1 MTENNELEFVTVN
14 REFPIVNEDGERVGE
29 ENLLGTLQVNID
41 EDVDDTGKTFFH
53 VFVDELPLG
62 EYDSKMEAV
71 DVAVS
76 YLQSYKAEIDGVIEE
91 LQDNLD

>member
-1 MTENNELEFVTVN
+1 MTENNELEFVKVN
-14 REFPIVNEDGERVGE
+14 REFPIVNDDGERVGE
-29 ENLLGTLQVNID
+29 ENLLCTLQVNID

-62 EYDSKMEAV
+62 EYGTKEEAV
-71 DVAVS
+71 DVAIA
-76 YLQSYKAEIDGVIEE
+76 YLQSYKSEIDGVVEE

>member
-1 MTENNELEFVTVN
+1 MTENNELEFIKVN
-14 REFPIVNEDGERVGE
+14 REFPIVNDDGERVGDDR
-29 ENLLGTLQVNID
+29 LLGTLQVNID
-41 EDVDDTGKTFFH
+41 EDVDDTGKTFFY

-62 EYDSKMEAV
+62 EYDTKEEAV
-71 DVAVS
+71 DVAIS

>member
-1 MTENNELEFVTVN
+1 MTENNELEFVKVN
-14 REFPIVNEDGERVGE
+14 REFPIVNDDGERVGDDR
-29 ENLLGTLQVNID
+29 LLGTLQVNID
-41 EDVDDTGKTFFH
+41 EDVDDTGKTFFY

-62 EYDSKMEAV
+62 EYDTKEEAV
-71 DVAVS
+71 DVAIS

>member
-1 MTENNELEFVTVN
+1 MTENNELEFVKVN
-14 REFPIVNEDGERVGE
+14 REFPIVNDDEERVGDDR
-29 ENLLGTLQVNID
+29 LLGTLQVNID
-41 EDVDDTGKTFFH
+41 EDVDDTGKTFFY

-62 EYDSKMEAV
+62 EYDTKEEAV
-71 DVAVS
+71 DVAIS

>member
-41 EDVDDTGKTFFH
+41 EDVDDTGKTFFY

>member
-1 MTENNELEFVTVN
+1 MTENNELEFVKVN
-14 REFPIVNEDGERVGE
+14 REFPIVNDDGERVGE

-41 EDVDDTGKTFFH
+41 EDIDETGKTFFH

-76 YLQSYKAEIDGVIEE
+76 YLQSYKDEIDGVIEE

>member
-1 MTENNELEFVTVN
+1 MTENNELEFVKVN
-14 REFPIVNEDGERVGE
+14 REFPIVNDDGERVGE
-29 ENLLGTLQVNID
+29 DNLLGTLQVNID
-41 EDVDDTGKTFFH
+41 EDVDDTGKTFFY

-62 EYDSKMEAV
+62 EYDTKEEAV
-71 DVAVS
+71 DVAIS

>member
-1 MTENNELEFVTVN
+1 MTENNELEFINVN

-29 ENLLGTLQVNID
+29 ESLLGTLQVNID
-41 EDVDDTGKTFFH
+41 EDVDETGKTFFH